1 MMKVWFH
8 PKFESRFKQCQSRIK
23 QHTKHLKLQVG
34 TAALEESKKRD
45 SATVKRDNNLLAI
58 VQAATGNQYAATKVT
73 FPFRFVQAAP
83 RNDQFFGR
91 EDVLIK
97 LDSLLSPSL
106 NAQTGRMRSLVV
118 HGLGGTGK
126 SSVAKEYM
134 YREYN
139 AGKYEVI
146 LWLFAG
152 TKDKLDT
159 QFIILARHL
168 GIKAAEPEA
177 RHAVLSWI
185 NHLGM

>member
-1 MMKVWFH
+1 MKVFFN
-8 PKFESRFKQCQSRIK
+8 PKFESRFKSCKAKIE
-23 QHTKHLKLQVG
+23 QHTNHLNVQLS
-34 TAALEESKKRD
+34 TANFEESQRRD
-45 SATVKRDNNLLAI
+45 SATVKRDNKLLAI
-58 VQAATGNQYAATKVT
+58 VQAATGNQYAATKIT

-91 EDVLIK
+91 EDILIQ
-97 LDSLLSPSL
+97 LDFLLSPSL
-106 NAQTGRMRSLVV
+106 NAQTGRMRSVV
-118 HGLGGTGK
+118 IHGLGGTGK

-139 AGKYEVI
+139 AGKFEVI
-146 LWLFAG
+146 LWLFAD
-152 TKDKLDT
+152 TKEKLDT

-185 NHLGM
+185 NNLGM